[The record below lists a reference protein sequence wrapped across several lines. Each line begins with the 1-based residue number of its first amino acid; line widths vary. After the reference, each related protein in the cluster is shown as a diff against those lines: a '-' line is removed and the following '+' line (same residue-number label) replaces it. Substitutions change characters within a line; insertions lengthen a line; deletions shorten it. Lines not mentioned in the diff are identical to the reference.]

1 MCLAGEKP
9 LLSEGR
15 KELKLGLDHILL
27 CQVPNLSA
35 LKPSVNYPNSAF
47 VKNTKGEPTKYN
59 KLVGPEDCIIYE
71 HVRDSTKARTARAF
85 LRAGVYIAPCCTMQ
99 IHAKIHSSFC
109 YRAGY

>member
-1 MCLAGEKP
+1 MLRTGEKP

-15 KELKLGLDHILL
+15 KDVKLGLDHILL

-35 LKPSVNYPNSAF
+35 MKPPVNYPNTAF
-47 VKNTKGEPTKYN
+47 VKNSKGEPTKYN

-85 LRAGVYIAPCCTMQ
+85 LRAGIHRQSCTPRTQKQVYSALL
-99 IHAKIHSSFC
+99 
-109 YRAGY
+109 